1 MFVPGPAGFQAER
14 AVYQVKRFSENL
26 TSSQERQIK
35 RSYQRVLKAGG
46 DEGWRIT
53 EGHLVMPLD
62 LTKHNLPW
70 LGEMTS
76 DADFPVVHMVWRI
89 ATRLPPSIPTSSTT
103 TCETERT
110 ASPRRSRT

>member
-14 AVYQVKRFSENL
+14 AVYQVKRFENL

-53 EGHLVMPLD
+53 EGHLAYPRASSASSMP
-62 LTKHNLPW
+62 
-70 LGEMTS
+70 
-76 DADFPVVHMVWRI
+76 I
-89 ATRLPPSIPTSSTT
+89 
-103 TCETERT
+103 
-110 ASPRRSRT
+110 PRRLTARPP